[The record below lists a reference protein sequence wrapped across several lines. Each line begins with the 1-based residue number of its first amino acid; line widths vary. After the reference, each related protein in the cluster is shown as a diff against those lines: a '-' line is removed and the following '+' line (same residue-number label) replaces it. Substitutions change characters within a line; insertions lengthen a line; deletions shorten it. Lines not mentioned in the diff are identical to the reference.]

1 MGGLHTKKNGLHT
14 KAHEM
19 YTKKRFAHGGTRKVS
34 HGSVMRLI
42 FLAFLALV
50 FVAVTSY
57 YGGLGAASQK
67 RRLPASCL
75 IWDRIT
81 TEDAAA
87 RTKKCQ
93 EREIRRQDRFKKKVN
108 KKVKLAIKNR
118 LISAVNPKIRGR
130 RIGTAGIK
138 RPFNNLKRPR
148 HRQKQKYKRVHLAS
162 RLFDS
167 R

>member
-1 MGGLHTKKNGLHT
+1 MGKFRKNTHGLHTKKKRRHT
-14 KAHEM
+14 EG
-19 YTKKRFAHGGTRKVS
+19 TRKKRFAHEGTRKVS

-67 RRLPASCL
+67 RRLVARCL
-75 IWDRIT
+75 IWGT
-81 TEDAAA
+81 HEAEAAA
-87 RTKKCQ
+87 RAAAHTKKCQ
-93 EREIRRQDRFKKKVN
+93 DRWKNKVKKI
-108 KKVKLAIKNR
+108 VKLAIKNKT
-118 LISAVNPKIRGR
+118 ISAVNPKIRGR

-138 RPFNNLKRPR
+138 RPFGNRGRPT
-148 HRQKQKYKRVHLAS
+148 QKKKYKRAHLAS